1 MRTSENRKVGG
12 STPPLATTN
21 PQVRALARG
30 FRRPQSWFLADLL
43 TDLANT
49 AALANRLANGS
60 LLDRPCEAVR
70 DTRGGLPQDVDIEP
84 ESSRGIGVSD
94 PGRVDAHVVTGC
106 SFCGRGSAGWLRREP
121 R

>member
-1 MRTSENRKVGG
+1 M
-12 STPPLATTN
+12 
-21 PQVRALARG
+21 ARG

-70 DTRGGLPQDVDIEP
+70 DTRGGLPQDVDIE
-84 ESSRGIGVSD
+84 
-94 PGRVDAHVVTGC
+94 TGELTRDVATDSERRPASGP
-106 SFCGRGSAGWLRREP
+106 SFTEQ
-121 R
+121 